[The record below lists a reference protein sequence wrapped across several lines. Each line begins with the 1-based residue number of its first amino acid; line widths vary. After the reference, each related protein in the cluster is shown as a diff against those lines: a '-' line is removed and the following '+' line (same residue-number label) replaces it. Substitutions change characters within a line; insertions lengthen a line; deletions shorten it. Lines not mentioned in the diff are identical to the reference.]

1 MVFLFFL
8 MTASSLAELST
19 ISNVKPRLDNE
30 GRFMDIHDGNLVK
43 WNLSEGTRA
52 FTAPPPQKPFF
63 FKECLNYPYIHAD
76 LRSNMLLSGS
86 PTIPCGVTDA
96 AGASDAGGSL
106 YYWYFNMIRVYVY
119 LFLF

>member
-8 MTASSLAELST
+8 ITASSLAELST

-52 FTAPPPQKPFF
+52 FTAQLKPFF
-63 FKECLNYPYIHAD
+63 FKECLK
-76 LRSNMLLSGS
+76 
-86 PTIPCGVTDA
+86 
-96 AGASDAGGSL
+96 SL
-106 YYWYFNMIRVYVY
+106 
-119 LFLF
+119 

>member
-52 FTAPPPQKPFF
+52 FTAHPFF
-63 FKECLNYPYIHAD
+63 SKNWLLINYPYIHAD